1 MIFHLYLGFFIDHLY
16 LYLYLYLYFQSR
28 SQRNIEQQCTSSTYQ
43 KYGQHTI
50 NILNIPELWSTYQK
64 YGQHIINMVNIPEL
78 WSTYQK
84 YGQHTRNMVNIREI
98 WSTHQNLLAK
108 KNVYYNFYFYWTN
121 SRSPSL
127 FLWFG
132 IKVKIS
138 DMRIRLLAF

>member
-1 MIFHLYLGFFIDHLY
+1 MVHIPEIW
-16 LYLYLYLYFQSR
+16 
-28 SQRNIEQQCTSSTYQ
+28 STYQ
-43 KYGQHTI
+43 KYGQHTRNMV
-50 NILNIPELWSTYQK
+50 NIPKCFGLHTRNIVNIPEIWSTYHK
-64 YGQHIINMVNIPEL
+64 YGQHIRNMVNIPEI

-127 FLWFG
+127 FLWFE

-138 DMRIRLLAF
+138 DMRICLLAF